1 MNEFYESILN
11 IKKCSR
17 DIVMKKINE
26 IIIEELNDVTSYVN
40 NMEGLCKVLSNN
52 IKCRLDNENIRN
64 FKVNIKNLGAVTD
77 HEFLIASFKNQDNKT
92 EYILIDTTYCQFTER
107 KEKPLHFENWPS
119 KTLSESNRELLANL
133 LKKGFTSIDE
143 NSFKDYIN
151 SFEIDYSFEDI
162 LLNKGDN
169 YETNFKNHKK

>member
-26 IIIEELNDVTSYVN
+26 IIIEELNDVTTYVN

-77 HEFLIASFKNQDNKT
+77 YEFLIASFFMTVFSFKNSSCFVFKVI
-92 EYILIDTTYCQFTER
+92 E
-107 KEKPLHFENWPS
+107 S
-119 KTLSESNRELLANL
+119 LSEFKKLLSSDKLILQFFIFFWFLMPA
-133 LKKGFTSIDE
+133 LKE
-143 NSFKDYIN
+143 
-151 SFEIDYSFEDI
+151 
-162 LLNKGDN
+162 
-169 YETNFKNHKK
+169 